1 MKYAVAAT
9 MMIVLSGLGFPQSSM
24 CAADNPVPVP
34 LKIKKV
40 SSSAG
45 LNQTMD
51 VDVDKLSDW
60 VAIPGND
67 YSKFILYVEDRP
79 FKDIHA
85 VAVDIPNN
93 RLKFDIQ
100 RTKDEASRTSWA
112 ALLGKPDSFR
122 RDFRVSVGFEN
133 GAPLPSIAGAPTT
146 LHFIVIHETWLW
158 IFIVILAFALVL
170 FLWLARSSDLL
181 RDSGPP
187 PPAGQRR
194 TYSLARTQMAFWFFL
209 VVACY
214 VLIWLILDDR
224 DSITPTVL
232 GLVGISAATALGAA
246 AVDAQKPPPAG
257 PAPVG
262 PASVSFLTDLLGGPQ
277 GVSLPRFQML
287 IWTVVLGVIFVVS
300 VYNKLAMPEFSATLL
315 GLMGISSGTYVG
327 FKIPEA

>member
-1 MKYAVAAT
+1 
-9 MMIVLSGLGFPQSSM
+9 
-24 CAADNPVPVP
+24 
-34 LKIKKV
+34 
-40 SSSAG
+40 
-45 LNQTMD
+45 
-51 VDVDKLSDW
+51 
-60 VAIPGND
+60 
-67 YSKFILYVEDRP
+67 
-79 FKDIHA
+79 
-85 VAVDIPNN
+85 
-93 RLKFDIQ
+93 
-100 RTKDEASRTSWA
+100 
-112 ALLGKPDSFR
+112 
-122 RDFRVSVGFEN
+122 
-133 GAPLPSIAGAPTT
+133 
-146 LHFIVIHETWLW
+146 
-158 IFIVILAFALVL
+158 
-170 FLWLARSSDLL
+170 
-181 RDSGPP
+181 
-187 PPAGQRR
+187 
-194 TYSLARTQMAFWFFL
+194 MAFWFFL